1 MKRKIWKQKSILA
14 LLTGVLMLALAFVVD
29 VPGKTAYAED
39 ATEAATEGTI
49 GNVTWSFNP
58 YSNCLDFYGY
68 GAIPDY
74 NNLEDR
80 PWNAFKDQITKVY
93 LWADNE
99 KPISPIGK
107 NAFADLPYLYEVNIY
122 TAVKEI
128 HSGAFKNCPNLTD
141 VRVPND
147 AKGKVAKDAFDA
159 NTKITYYCTHSSRKM
174 KYKSFNI
181 TPATLTQSGRCDTDA
196 YCADCGEHQYTIYN
210 GTIQPA
216 SRIYVEKTA
225 NTYTGKAIAP
235 TVVVRTFG
243 GDDLFKNEDYTL
255 SYASGRKNVGSY
267 TVTVKGKY
275 RYKFTKKLTFTI
287 NPKGTEISKLSAGK
301 KAFTAKLK
309 KQSTQTT
316 GYELS
321 YSTSCKFTK
330 AATKSKSITSYKTTT
345 KKITGLKKGKTYYV
359 KVRTYKTVKGKKYY
373 SGWSKV
379 KTVKVK

>member
-1 MKRKIWKQKSILA
+1 MKRKSLKKKSILA
-14 LLTGVLMLALAFVVD
+14 LFAGVLMLALAFIVD

-39 ATEAATEGTI
+39 ATDVATEGTI
-49 GNVTWSFNP
+49 GNVTWKFNP
-58 YSNCLDFYGY
+58 YSNCLDFYGD

-74 NNLEDR
+74 NNPEDR

-93 LWADNE
+93 LWANSVD
-99 KPISPIGK
+99 PISPIGK

-122 TAVKEI
+122 TSVKEI
-128 HSGAFKNCPNLTD
+128 HSGAFKNCPKLTD
-141 VRVPND
+141 VRVPDD

-159 NTKITYYCTHSSRKM
+159 NIKVTYYCTHSSRRM
-174 KYKSFNI
+174 KYKSYNI
-181 TPATLTQSGRCDTDA
+181 TPATLTQSGHCDTDF
-196 YCADCGEHQYTIYN
+196 YCADCGDYLGSQGYGRIS
-210 GTIQPA
+210 PA
-216 SRIYVEKTA
+216 SNIYVKKAA
-225 NTYTGKAIAP
+225 NTYTGKAITPA
-235 TVVVRTFG
+235 VVVRSSYG
-243 GDDLFKNEDYTL
+243 NDLFKNEDYTL

-321 YSTSCKFTK
+321 YSTSCKFSK

>member
-1 MKRKIWKQKSILA
+1 MKRKSWKQKSILA
-14 LLTGVLMLALAFVVD
+14 LFAGVLMLALAFVVD

-39 ATEAATEGTI
+39 AT
-49 GNVTWSFNP
+49 
-58 YSNCLDFYGY
+58 
-68 GAIPDY
+68 
-74 NNLEDR
+74 
-80 PWNAFKDQITKVY
+80 
-93 LWADNE
+93 
-99 KPISPIGK
+99 
-107 NAFADLPYLYEVNIY
+107 
-122 TAVKEI
+122 
-128 HSGAFKNCPNLTD
+128 D
-141 VRVPND
+141 VRVPDD
-147 AKGKVAKDAFDA
+147 AKGKVAEDAFDA
-159 NTKITYYCTHSSRKM
+159 NIKVTQFCTHSSE
-174 KYKSFNI
+174 KYEYYNI
-181 TPATLTQSGRCDTDA
+181 TQATLTQSGHCDIDV
-196 YCADCGEHQYTIYN
+196 YCADCGDYLGSQGYAIIY
-210 GTIQPA
+210 PA
-216 SRIYVEKTA
+216 SNIYVKKAA
-225 NTYTGKAIAP
+225 NTYTGKAITPA
-235 TVVVRTFG
+235 VVVKSSDG
-243 GDDLFKNEDYTL
+243 NDLFKNEDYTL

-316 GYELS
+316 GYELF
-321 YSTSCKFTK
+321 YSTSCKFSK